1 MYSQQN
7 IKKEDSTIFFAIGER
22 RKQLECL

>member
-7 IKKEDSTIFFAIGER
+7 IPD
-22 RKQLECL
+22 

>member
-7 IKKEDSTIFFAIGER
+7 IKKMKILSIAVFVD
-22 RKQLECL
+22 